1 MITSYDKQSD
11 ELKNTIL
18 MVLRSNM
25 NLVIKNAENISED
38 LLLSL
43 IRDPEVDFSYKTTLL
58 ETVAR
63 RMPKDILELVLEAL
77 GAEKIID
84 NLNGG
89 NRYVDVTNSNEQIL
103 SALYT
108 AKVINQY
115 EKQADGKHYKK
126 LRLPHS

>member
-58 ETVAR
+58 EMVAR

-77 GAEKIID
+77 GAEKIIGH
-84 NLNGG
+84 L
-89 NRYVDVTNSNEQIL
+89 
-103 SALYT
+103 
-108 AKVINQY
+108 
-115 EKQADGKHYKK
+115 
-126 LRLPHS
+126 